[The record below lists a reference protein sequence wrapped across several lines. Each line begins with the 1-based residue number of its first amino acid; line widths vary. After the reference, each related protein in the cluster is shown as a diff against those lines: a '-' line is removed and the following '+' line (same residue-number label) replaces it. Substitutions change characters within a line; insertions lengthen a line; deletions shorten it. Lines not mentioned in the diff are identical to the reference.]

1 MTKQKLLLIGFVL
14 ALLLSP
20 FASFSEETKYK
31 SYTDIGPIEK
41 SELTIAMIFS
51 DKNKYHR
58 EVLTVEGTISKI
70 EYKKLFTGKKFTLF
84 GLEDKK
90 HNLINVYARGYIKEI
105 KKGSEVRIYGR
116 YSKEKSFMFKKRT
129 NVMKARKIQILEEGE
144 IIEEQTA
151 GT

>member
-41 SELTIAMIFS
+41 TDLTIKQVVS
-51 DKNKYHR
+51 DPDKFHR
-58 EVLTVEGTISKI
+58 EVITVEGVISKI
-70 EYKKLFTGKKFTLF
+70 EYKKLFTGRKFTLF
-84 GLEDKK
+84 GLEDA
-90 HNLINVYARGYIKEI
+90 NQNTINVYARGYVKEI

-116 YSKEKSFMFKKRT
+116 YSKEKSFMFKKRK

>member
-41 SELTIAMIFS
+41 TDLTIEQVIS
-51 DKNKYHR
+51 DRSKYNR
-58 EVLTVEGTISKI
+58 EVITVEGKISKI

-84 GLEDKK
+84 ALEDDKQ
-90 HNLINVYARGYIKEI
+90 NTINVYARGYIKEI

-116 YSKEKSFMFKKRT
+116 YSKLCASCLLFDNFSFFENLNLSCLHHIFAFFKHK
-129 NVMKARKIQILEEGE
+129 
-144 IIEEQTA
+144 
-151 GT
+151 

>member
-41 SELTIAMIFS
+41 TELTIAEILS
-51 DKNKYHR
+51 DRNKFHR
-58 EVLTVEGTISKI
+58 EVITVEGIISKV

-84 GLEDKK
+84 ALEDDKQ
-90 HNLINVYARGYIKEI
+90 NTINVYARGYVKEI

-116 YSKEKSFMFKKRT
+116 YSKEKSFLFKKHK
-129 NVMKARKIQILEEGE
+129 NIMKARKIHFL
-144 IIEEQTA
+144 
-151 GT
+151 

>member
-1 MTKQKLLLIGFVL
+1 MTKLRLILSVILLGLIFI
-14 ALLLSP
+14 P
-20 FASFSEETKYK
+20 FAASSEEKEYK
-31 SYTDIGPIEK
+31 AYTDIGPIEK

-144 IIEEQTA
+144 II
-151 GT
+151 